1 MKKNLQLI
9 VFIFFFLFN
18 GRSIA
23 QSFTES
29 FENVD
34 SLLSNGWYQTNN
46 SEPIGTGTWRQDNG
60 NFTAHS
66 GSPNSSI
73 ICDYSSVAGSGN
85 ISHWLFTPVINF
97 YAGDTLFFWTRSYAN
112 NYYADRLEIRA
123 SITGA
128 TINVG
133 NDQFSTGQFTELLYT
148 INPTLDTTFSAYPLT
163 WKKYTL
169 PVSSVMAGNSG
180 RIAFRYFVENG
191 GADGVNGSTIALD
204 DLYYKSNEPMST
216 QTEVILNANIFPNP
230 ASTFITVQLNT
241 NATYTMSNL
250 LGEFVSTGILNN
262 GENKLDLSSY
272 PSGIYLLSF
281 FDQNQQIHTQRI
293 IVN

>member
-9 VFIFFFLFN
+9 AFIFFFLFN
-18 GRSIA
+18 ERSIA

-46 SEPIGTGTWRQDNG
+46 SEPVGTGAWRQDNG

-66 GSPNSSI
+66 GSPNSSA

-148 INPTLDTTFSAYPLT
+148 INPTLDTAFSAYPLT

-169 PVSSVMAGNSG
+169 PVSSLMAGNSG

-191 GADGVNGSTIALD
+191 GADGVNASTIAID
-204 DLYYKSNEPMST
+204 DVYYKSNQPMPT
-216 QTEVILNANIFPNP
+216 QSENILNANVFPNP

-241 NATYTMSNL
+241 KSTYIMSNL
-250 LGEFVSTGILNN
+250 LGDVVSSGVFNY
-262 GENKLDLSSY
+262 GENKIDLSSY
-272 PSGIYLLSF
+272 PIGTYMLSF
-281 FDQNQQIHTQRI
+281 FDQKQQIFTQRI